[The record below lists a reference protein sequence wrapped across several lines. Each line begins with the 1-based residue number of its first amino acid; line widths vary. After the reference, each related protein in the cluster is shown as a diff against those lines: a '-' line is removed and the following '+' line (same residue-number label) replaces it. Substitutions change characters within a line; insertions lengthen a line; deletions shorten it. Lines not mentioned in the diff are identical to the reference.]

1 MTPTE
6 NLKLNTENSQPRLGA
21 WGVGFSYR
29 FCVHEEVMRCAGMF
43 DFIEI
48 PTDDY
53 AIASRRAT
61 SDPDESMVR
70 AAAAR
75 FPSVAHGTLL
85 SIGTAAPPDPVHLEE
100 VAAFVA
106 RTPVSEYSEHLSF
119 TRGGIDTIPGF
130 IAIPFTDLGVAA
142 AAENIRHISERIG
155 LPLIVEN
162 VSYHFAIPGAQMTEP
177 EFLRRVC
184 DAADCGLL
192 IDITNIQINAINNGY
207 DPHQFVRDLPGDRV
221 RHAHFCGV
229 TEDHDGYLFDTHFE
243 PTTRE
248 IWQLLEETLNH
259 TDLRTVIL
267 ERDEKF
273 SPFKEILD
281 EMWKAREIFLKYRP
295 AKAPATFSPPRYA
308 PNSDAQPRNTHSA
321 DLAHFQNVLVSVLL
335 DEQLGKAVA
344 REGESALRHT
354 GLGGDERRIIAE
366 IPERRRE
373 LLGRNARHVKAQKA
387 KRLAAAH

>member
-1 MTPTE
+1 MTNPPVR
-6 NLKLNTENSQPRLGA
+6 KGA

-53 AIASRRAT
+53 AIASRRAN
-61 SDPDESMVR
+61 SDPDESMVQ

-85 SIGTAAPPDPVHLEE
+85 SIGTAAPPDQVHLEE

-106 RTPVSEYSEHLSF
+106 RTPISEYSEHLSF
-119 TRGGIDTIPGF
+119 TRGGKDTIPGF
-130 IAIPFTDLGVAA
+130 ISIPFTDLGVAA
-142 AAENIRHISERIG
+142 AAENIRHISDRIG

-162 VSYHFAIPGAQMTEP
+162 VSYHFAIPGATMTEP

-184 DAADCGLL
+184 ETSDCGLL

-207 DPHQFVRDLPGDRV
+207 DPHQFIRDLPGDRV
-221 RHAHFCGV
+221 MHAHFCGV
-229 TEDHDGYLFDTHFE
+229 TEDHDGYLFDTHRE
-243 PTTRE
+243 PTTKE

-259 TDLRTVIL
+259 TDLRTVVL

-281 EMWKAREIFLKYRP
+281 EMWRAKEIFLKYRP
-295 AKAPATFSPPRYA
+295 GKAPATFSPPRYA
-308 PNSDAQPRNTHSA
+308 PNPDAKPSNSHSP
-321 DLAHFQNVLVSVLL
+321 DLALFQDVLVSVLL

-344 REGESALRHT
+344 KEGESALKHT
-354 GLGGDERRIIAE
+354 GLGADERKLIAQ
-366 IPERRRE
+366 IPEPRRE
-373 LLGRNARHVKAQKA
+373 LLGRHARHVKAQKA
-387 KRLAAAH
+387 KRLSTEH